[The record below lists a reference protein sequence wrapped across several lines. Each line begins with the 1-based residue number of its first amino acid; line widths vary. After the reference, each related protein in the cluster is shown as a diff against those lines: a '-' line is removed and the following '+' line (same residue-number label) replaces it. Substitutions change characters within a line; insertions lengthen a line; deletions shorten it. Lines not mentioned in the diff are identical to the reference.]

1 MAIALKDMPTQLLDL
16 EKACK
21 EKDSKKVNTAA
32 HIIKGSSSSMRF
44 SLLAKIAEKIESESY
59 ENWNDDLA
67 LQLSELQAE
76 WEIVK
81 KIIQQKMN

>member
-1 MAIALKDMPTQLLDL
+1 
-16 EKACK
+16 
-21 EKDSKKVNTAA
+21 
-32 HIIKGSSSSMRF
+32 MRF
-44 SLLAKIAEKIESESY
+44 ILLARIAEKIESESY

-81 KIIQQKMN
+81 GIIQQKMN